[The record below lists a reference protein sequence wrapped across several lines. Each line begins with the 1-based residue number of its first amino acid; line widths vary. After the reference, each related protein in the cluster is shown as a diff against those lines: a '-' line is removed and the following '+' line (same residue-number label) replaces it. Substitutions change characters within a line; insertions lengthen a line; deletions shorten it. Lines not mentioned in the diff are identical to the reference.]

1 MPTVNISN
9 AIVYTLTGQDAAIFQ
24 IDPATGEVSYQNW
37 FTPSYDEVYD
47 LDRDHIYEISVIGS
61 DSNGVEVGRTGLE
74 LVVSETDAVWRTVED
89 SAPVDPS
96 GTITYTLTGQDA
108 AIFQI
113 DATTGEVSY
122 QNWFIPSYD
131 EVYDLDRDHIYE
143 ISVIGSDSAG
153 VEVSRIGLELV
164 VSETDAVWR
173 TAEDSDPVDPV
184 DPSGTITY
192 TLAGQDAAIFQIDA
206 TTGEVSYQNWFTP
219 SYDEVYDLDRDH
231 IYEISVIGS
240 DSNGVEV
247 SRTGL
252 ELVVSETDAV
262 WRTAEDSDPVAPVDP
277 SGTITYTLAGQDAAI
292 FQINATTGEVSYQNW
307 FTPSY
312 DEVYDLDRD
321 HIYEISVIGS
331 DSAGVE
337 VSRTGLELVVS
348 ETDAVWRTV
357 EDNAPVDPSGTIT
370 YTLTG
375 QDAAIFQIDAAT
387 GEVSY
392 QNWFTPSYDEVY
404 DLDRDHIYEISVIGS
419 DSNGVEVGRTGLELV
434 VSETDAVWRTAE
446 GSDPVDPVDPVQ
458 PVEPVVNIVRLD
470 TDPSETVYGI
480 RDDTSSRGVDLA
492 GALIVATYA
501 DGSVENLTWEAFDAY
516 TNGGAAGTDI
526 TMAYGYSDH
535 ELTVTKHLASLQIDL
550 TPASSVFDT
559 TATLDDDPLG
569 GSTQGSSFGFEF
581 RFLGD
586 YADMGGAVTVSY
598 SGIVNLVGS
607 PAEGDLYTTMLVDFA
622 ALSGGGILGDVTW
635 NSDIDTLRYQG
646 DLVQTGTSD
655 ARAGDDIITGTAAED
670 FLNGSSGDDILNGL
684 AGNDILNGGPGAD
697 EFVFTDGSGQD
708 VIVDF
713 DVSGGDSLNLQTFG
727 FADTD
732 AVLAVTLD
740 IGSDA
745 FIQLDSDD
753 SLTLVGISMTDL
765 EASDAWLLTV

>member
-1 MPTVNISN
+1 M
-9 AIVYTLTGQDAAIFQ
+9 
-24 IDPATGEVSYQNW
+24 
-37 FTPSYDEVYD
+37 
-47 LDRDHIYEISVIGS
+47 
-61 DSNGVEVGRTGLE
+61 
-74 LVVSETDAVWRTVED
+74 SETDAVWRTV
-89 SAPVDPS
+89 
-96 GTITYTLTGQDA
+96 
-108 AIFQI
+108 
-113 DATTGEVSY
+113 
-122 QNWFIPSYD
+122 
-131 EVYDLDRDHIYE
+131 
-143 ISVIGSDSAG
+143 
-153 VEVSRIGLELV
+153 
-164 VSETDAVWR
+164 
-173 TAEDSDPVDPV
+173 EDSDPVDPV
-184 DPSGTITY
+184 DPSGTISY
-192 TLAGQDAAIFQIDA
+192 TLAGQDAAIFQID
-206 TTGEVSYQNWFTP
+206 
-219 SYDEVYDLDRDH
+219 
-231 IYEISVIGS
+231 
-240 DSNGVEV
+240 
-247 SRTGL
+247 
-252 ELVVSETDAV
+252 
-262 WRTAEDSDPVAPVDP
+262 
-277 SGTITYTLAGQDAAI
+277 
-292 FQINATTGEVSYQNW
+292 ATTGEVSYQNW

-357 EDNAPVDPSGTIT
+357 E
-370 YTLTG
+370 
-375 QDAAIFQIDAAT
+375 
-387 GEVSY
+387 
-392 QNWFTPSYDEVY
+392 
-404 DLDRDHIYEISVIGS
+404 
-419 DSNGVEVGRTGLELV
+419 
-434 VSETDAVWRTAE
+434 

-470 TDPSETVYGI
+470 TDPSETLYGI

-492 GALIVATYA
+492 GSLIVATYA

-598 SGIVNLVGS
+598 SGIVNLVGN
-607 PAEGDLYTTMLVDFA
+607 PAEGDLYTTMLVDFS

-670 FLNGSSGDDILNGL
+670 FLNGSSGDDILKGM
-684 AGNDILNGGPGAD
+684 AGNDILNGGTGAD
-697 EFVFTDGSGQD
+697 EFIFADGSGQD

-713 DVSGGDSLNLQTFG
+713 DISGGDRLNLQAFG

-732 AVLAVTLD
+732 AVLAVTMD

-745 FIQLDSDD
+745 YIQLDSND
-753 SLTLVGISMTDL
+753 SLTLVGISVTDL
-765 EASDAWLLTV
+765 EASDAWLLTL